1 MVLWIL
7 NSLMAFLLCVFCAGI
22 LIPQILLIAFR
33 KRLFDIPDERKIHH
47 VVVPRLGG
55 FAFKP
60 VIVFSLALLLGINL
74 LLGYREMLSAI
85 VDNVQTLSFGYCAIL
100 LLYLTGMAD
109 DLVGIRYKAKFIV
122 QMFCAI
128 LLIAGGI
135 WVGDLHGLLGIHE
148 IPTYISWP
156 LTLILIIFIINA
168 VNLIDGIDGLASG
181 LSCIACLS
189 YGICFFAF
197 GHYLY
202 AMMSFATLGVLVPF
216 FYYNVFG
223 NPDKQKKIFMGDT
236 GSLTIGLILC
246 VLSIKMVSGYTEA
259 IWSVNPLII
268 AFTPLLVPGCD
279 VIRVF
284 LRRVRNGKNPFLPDQ
299 THIHHKLLALGISQH
314 ISILII
320 FSMSIS
326 LILLNI
332 LLSRWVNVNI
342 VLVGDVM
349 IWTLGN
355 IWLTKR
361 IGKYKQRENH

>member
-1 MVLWIL
+1 
-7 NSLMAFLLCVFCAGI
+7 
-22 LIPQILLIAFR
+22 
-33 KRLFDIPDERKIHH
+33 
-47 VVVPRLGG
+47 
-55 FAFKP
+55 
-60 VIVFSLALLLGINL
+60 
-74 LLGYREMLSAI
+74 
-85 VDNVQTLSFGYCAIL
+85 
-100 LLYLTGMAD
+100 
-109 DLVGIRYKAKFIV
+109 
-122 QMFCAI
+122 
-128 LLIAGGI
+128 
-135 WVGDLHGLLGIHE
+135 
-148 IPTYISWP
+148 
-156 LTLILIIFIINA
+156 
-168 VNLIDGIDGLASG
+168 
-181 LSCIACLS
+181 
-189 YGICFFAF
+189 
-197 GHYLY
+197 
-202 AMMSFATLGVLVPF
+202 
-216 FYYNVFG
+216 
-223 NPDKQKKIFMGDT
+223 MGDT

-279 VIRVF
+279 VVRVF

-355 IWLTKR
+355 IWLTRR
-361 IGKYKQRENH
+361 IGKYKQRDNH